1 MGGLF
6 DKILDFFTGFG
17 DFFQGIFDFFANPY
31 PVLNGWFTGFENQ
44 LIESAEIIN
53 NGGANNAVLT
63 STASLVTDAVKP
75 TAWTLL
81 SIFFLIELY
90 DQWQR
95 KQDNFDFI
103 DLLKGLI
110 KLLVVKNLI
119 TIMPF
124 LMQCIR
130 GTVTPI
136 YANLVNANGG
146 ALAFD
151 NISETLAT
159 NCSNLS
165 VFSYIS
171 GGAIA
176 FILWI
181 LGMYIHVIAYVRDF
195 ELAILESLACLPVIF
210 YVYQDTK
217 DIPKRFI
224 FSYASVVMQ
233 GLVIMVVFILYQAM
247 LQDAL
252 NVGTSS
258 VIFASAVAFMG
269 IKKSADWAGKA
280 LGQ

>member
-1 MGGLF
+1 MSFL
-6 DKILDFFTGFG
+6 DIIKDILNPLQSFFKPLG
-17 DFFQGIFDFFANPY
+17 DFITKGGYEIS
-31 PVLNGWFTGFENQ
+31 NGMFSWF
-44 LIESAEIIN
+44 ESELTKSADIIN

-63 STASLVTDAVKP
+63 STASLVSDAVKP

-81 SIFFLIELY
+81 TIFFLIELY

-110 KLLVVKNLI
+110 KLLVCKNLI

-151 NISETLAT
+151 NISETLA
-159 NCSNLS
+159 SNFTS
-165 VFSYIS
+165 IIS
-171 GGAIA
+171 ILPALLLAGV
-176 FILWI
+176 LWI
-181 LGMYIHVIAYVRDF
+181 VGLYIHVIAYVRDF
-195 ELAILESLACLPVIF
+195 ELAILEALSCLPVIF

-233 GLVIMVVFILYQAM
+233 GLVIMIVFVMYQAM

-252 NVGTSS
+252 SS
-258 VIFASAVAFMG
+258 GIINVIFASAVAFMG